1 MSKTPPSR
9 HGTRGRRLGLTAPA
23 RRGILGTFLLVA
35 VLLSGACSSKPQVCS
50 DLEQLQSS
58 VQALKD
64 VNLTDSGSLSTLQT
78 DLATVQTDF
87 TAVKSSADQAVGSE
101 VSAMGSSLQTL
112 KQAAQAAVA
121 SPGASTIGAV
131 ATAVGATQT
140 SFNALKS
147 AVPDC

>member
-1 MSKTPPSR
+1 
-9 HGTRGRRLGLTAPA
+9 
-23 RRGILGTFLLVA
+23 
-35 VLLSGACSSKPQVCS
+35 
-50 DLEQLQSS
+50 
-58 VQALKD
+58 
-64 VNLTDSGSLSTLQT
+64 
-78 DLATVQTDF
+78 
-87 TAVKSSADQAVGSE
+87 
-101 VSAMGSSLQTL
+101 MGSSLQTL